1 MYSWRHFSMISKR
14 FKRILYN
21 FAHWKLLSGNF
32 VSQFCFWCRSRCRY
46 WSCGAFFFWKAELS
60 LTSFSVFFMPGST
73 VINDPLLFLLLNSI
87 VLAHQVYL
95 SVIVYVCIKCK
106 RLCYK
111 WKINVLKQHLQR
123 PKLWTNLTAVLP
135 QGITV
140 VRKIVS
146 KLFREVSS
154 SHYL

>member
-1 MYSWRHFSMISKR
+1 MSEPVQ
-14 FKRILYN
+14 ILI
-21 FAHWKLLSGNF
+21 LR
-32 VSQFCFWCRSRCRY
+32 CFF
-46 WSCGAFFFWKAELS
+46 FFFWKAELS

-73 VINDPLLFLLLNSI
+73 DINYPLLFLLLNSI

-123 PKLWTNLTAVLP
+123 SKLWTNLTAVLP
-135 QGITV
+135 QGVTV

-146 KLFREVSS
+146 KLYSKYSQKEEEAVEEEGLMLDGNSTFAKTCVCCFFMCTLCKRK
-154 SHYL
+154 HCG

>member
-1 MYSWRHFSMISKR
+1 MCHSSAFD
-14 FKRILYN
+14 
-21 FAHWKLLSGNF
+21 
-32 VSQFCFWCRSRCRY
+32 V
-46 WSCGAFFFWKAELS
+46 GAGADIDPAVLFFFWKAELS

-111 WKINVLKQHLQR
+111 
-123 PKLWTNLTAVLP
+123 
-135 QGITV
+135 
-140 VRKIVS
+140 
-146 KLFREVSS
+146 
-154 SHYL
+154 